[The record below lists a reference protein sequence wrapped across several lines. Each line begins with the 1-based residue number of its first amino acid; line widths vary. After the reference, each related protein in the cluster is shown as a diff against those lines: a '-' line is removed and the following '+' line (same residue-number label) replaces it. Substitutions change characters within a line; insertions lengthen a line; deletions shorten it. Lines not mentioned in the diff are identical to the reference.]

1 MTNSEMALR
10 LAAIQGQAYEHF
22 GVNSLPQDADTL
34 DDMSE
39 WMLDQIKKTSFAD
52 MLNEDVLEELDEG
65 LNAHMAAACLA
76 TYLGLEY

>member
-1 MTNSEMALR
+1 MALR
-10 LAAIQGQAYEHF
+10 LAAIQDQAYDHF
-22 GVNSLPQDADTL
+22 SVNSLPQYADTL

-52 MLNEDVLEELDEG
+52 MLNEDVIEVLDEG

-76 TYLGLEY
+76 AYLGVEY

>member
-1 MTNSEMALR
+1 MTNKEMAAR
-10 LAAIQGQAYEHF
+10 LAAIQEDAYRRFH
-22 GVNSLPQDADTL
+22 VSSLPQDADTL

-39 WMLDQIKKTSFAD
+39 WMLDQIKKVSFAD
-52 MLNEDVLEELDEG
+52 MLNEDVIEALDEG

>member
-10 LAAIQGQAYEHF
+10 LAAIQGQAYDHF
-22 GVNSLPQDADTL
+22 SVNSLPQDADTL

-52 MLNEDVLEELDEG
+52 MLNEDVIEVLDEG
-65 LNAHMAAACLA
+65 LNAHIAAACLA
-76 TYLGLEY
+76 AYLGVEY

>member
-1 MTNSEMALR
+1 MTNIEMAER
-10 LAAIQGQAYEHF
+10 LADIQFQAYEHF
-22 GVNSLPQDADTL
+22 GVDSLPQDADTL
-34 DDMSE
+34 NDMSE

-52 MLNEDVLEELDEG
+52 ILNEDVIEALDEG

>member
-1 MTNSEMALR
+1 MALR
-10 LAAIQGQAYEHF
+10 LAAIQGQAYDHF
-22 GVNSLPQDADTL
+22 GVDSLPQDADTL

-52 MLNEDVLEELDEG
+52 ILNEDVIEALDEG

-76 TYLGLEY
+76 AYLGVEY

>member
-1 MTNSEMALR
+1 MALR

-76 TYLGLEY
+76 TYLGVEY

>member
-1 MTNSEMALR
+1 MTNKEMAAR
-10 LAAIQGQAYEHF
+10 LAAIQEDAYRRFH
-22 GVNSLPQDADTL
+22 VSSLPQDADTL
-34 DDMSE
+34 NDMSE

-52 MLNEDVLEELDEG
+52 MLNEDVIEALDEG

>member
-1 MTNSEMALR
+1 MTNKEMAAR
-10 LAAIQGQAYEHF
+10 LAAIQEDAYRRFH
-22 GVNSLPQDADTL
+22 VSSLPQDADTL

-39 WMLDQIKKTSFAD
+39 WTLDQIKKTSFAD

-65 LNAHMAAACLA
+65 LGAHMAAACLA

>member
-10 LAAIQGQAYEHF
+10 LAAIHGAAYEHF
-22 GVNSLPQDADTL
+22 GVDSLPQDADTL
-34 DDMSE
+34 NDMSE

-52 MLNEDVLEELDEG
+52 MLNEDVIEALDEG

-76 TYLGLEY
+76 TYLGVEY

>member
-1 MTNSEMALR
+1 MTNKEMAAR
-10 LAAIQGQAYEHF
+10 LAAIQEDAYRHF
-22 GVNSLPQDADTL
+22 HVSSLPQDADTL
-34 DDMSE
+34 NDMSE

-52 MLNEDVLEELDEG
+52 MLNEDVIEALDEG

>member
-1 MTNSEMALR
+1 MTNNEMALR
-10 LAAIQGQAYEHF
+10 LAAIQGRAYDHF
-22 GVNSLPQDADTL
+22 GVDSLPQDADTL

-52 MLNEDVLEELDEG
+52 MLNEDVIEALDEG

-76 TYLGLEY
+76 AYLGVEY